1 MNQKESDM
9 EDQHRTNDKVMN
21 ASLEYEDKLQAENAA
36 RPIIPDNCIVRNGKV
51 VGVDQ
56 RKATYA
62 GEKTSFIP
70 SRN

>member
-1 MNQKESDM
+1 MNDSSRKGNEAA
-9 EDQHRTNDKVMN
+9 MN
-21 ASLEYEDKLQAENAA
+21 ASINREIKENAERAA
-36 RPIIPDNCIVRNGKV
+36 RATIPDNCIVRDGKV

-70 SRN
+70 SRNDSGVD